1 MVIQFTLQSLIFF
14 VFCVLGIT
22 VTLLLIP
29 ILLNM
34 GKISGMIRGILEAN
48 KDSLSKCISKAPD
61 IVENIEKISINMRE
75 TTDKINMSAPV
86 ILKDVESITGAV
98 KEGVEATNNVIEN
111 VGLAINET
119 VSAYK
124 KDALTVVNYLHI
136 FEEVITIIYRNFFSG
151 KQSGK

>member
-1 MVIQFTLQSLIFF
+1 
-14 VFCVLGIT
+14 
-22 VTLLLIP
+22 
-29 ILLNM
+29 
-34 GKISGMIRGILEAN
+34 MIRGILEAN